1 MHIKRIV
8 LTGAPCTGKT
18 AVINQLESM
27 GHAVMPEISRDYI
40 TKDGLSLGGEDPA
53 KNLIPFSAQ
62 IWQRRSEQY
71 HSVKDLVGNV
81 YFDRSLM
88 DVIAYMHVG
97 EKAVNADFNPKD
109 FPYHPTVFIF
119 PPWEEIY
126 ALDNERWEPFA
137 TSLDVHDAM
146 VKTYSENGYHLIE
159 VPRLSVESRCQFI
172 IDASKP

>member
-71 HSVKDLVGNV
+71 H
-81 YFDRSLM
+81 
-88 DVIAYMHVG
+88 
-97 EKAVNADFNPKD
+97 
-109 FPYHPTVFIF
+109 
-119 PPWEEIY
+119 
-126 ALDNERWEPFA
+126 
-137 TSLDVHDAM
+137 
-146 VKTYSENGYHLIE
+146 
-159 VPRLSVESRCQFI
+159 
-172 IDASKP
+172 